1 MRKTQN
7 DYCFRLGMGTN
18 VIHFGGNLMKHFN
31 EKLYFA
37 WRKPSLFL
45 RPVRPSKSYWKRR
58 TIVISLTTGLQC
70 VEAKIRIKSEELGK
84 NK

>member
-1 MRKTQN
+1 
-7 DYCFRLGMGTN
+7 
-18 VIHFGGNLMKHFN
+18 MKHFN

-45 RPVRPSKSYWKRR
+45 RPVGSSKSYWRR
-58 TIVISLTTGLQC
+58 RSVVISLTTGLQC

-84 NK
+84 KNK